1 MTRPT
6 FIWDFDG
13 TLADSYEAIMEALE
27 LLYDK
32 YDFSFDKPWVADFI
46 IKESTGQLLDNL
58 ASQHEL
64 SRQELKDFFS
74 EEQEKRDHMITLMS
88 GAKAV
93 LEKTFE
99 AGFQHFIYTHKGA
112 TTEAVLKNLEIDRYF
127 TEILTSV
134 NGFERKPH
142 PEGVDYL
149 VEKYGLDKA
158 NTYYI
163 GDRSLDVKVAENAGI
178 KSINLHQPAS
188 AFNQKISKLS
198 DLLDLFMIK

>member
-13 TLADSYEAIMEALE
+13 TLAESYEAIMEALE

-32 YDFSFDKPWVADFI
+32 YDFFFDKPWVADFI

-58 ASQHEL
+58 ASQHGL
-64 SRQELKDFFS
+64 SRQELKNFFS
-74 EEQEKRDHMITLMS
+74 EEQEKRDHMITLMP

>member
-13 TLADSYEAIMEALE
+13 TLAESYEAIMEALE

-32 YDFSFDKPWVADFI
+32 YDFSLDKLWVADFI

-64 SRQELKDFFS
+64 SQQELKDFFS
-74 EEQEKRDHMITLMS
+74 EEQEKRDHMITLMP

-188 AFNQKISKLS
+188 AFNQKISQLS